1 MGADI
6 PAWFQNTLAEG
17 LQSLV
22 ALSLPGQPPA
32 ETIALTLDVWVH
44 AVWRAPV
51 QWSEQYDRARLRHAF
66 FTISRR
72 TERWPAPRHLIEA
85 MPPRPEAP
93 ALPAPRISDEQ
104 RARYRANIA
113 QLNACI
119 KRMR

>member
-1 MGADI
+1 MEADI

-17 LQSLV
+17 LQFLV

-44 AVWRAPV
+44 TVWRAPV

-66 FTISRR
+66 FAISRR
-72 TERWPAPRHLIEA
+72 AERWPAPRHLIEA
-85 MPPRPEAP
+85 MPPRPAPP

-104 RARYRANIA
+104 RARYIA
-113 QLNACI
+113 EIARFNERM